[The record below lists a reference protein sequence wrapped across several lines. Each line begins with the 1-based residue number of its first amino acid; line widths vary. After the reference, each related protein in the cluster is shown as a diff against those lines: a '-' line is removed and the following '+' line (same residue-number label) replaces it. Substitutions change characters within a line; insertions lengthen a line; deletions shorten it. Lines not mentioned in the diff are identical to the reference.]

1 MEYETE
7 VVEEVSIK
15 ANIIEK
21 LIPVFKDRSRTHEI
35 ITSGRIGFKSSF
47 AAIRTAFDIVADE
60 DCSVV
65 VIRKFHNKLH
75 KTVYKEVLRAIKI
88 LKISREELK
97 ITVSPMQITYLP
109 NGNTIY
115 FTGNDSIDDTKG
127 MIDETKPIK
136 YVIIDEATEFFDRG
150 DGEDELLNIEATFS
164 RGNDGIFQILYMF
177 NPPKN
182 PNAPIMKWLEKMIL
196 RSDCRHT
203 HTDYR
208 DGPVEWVGRKSIES
222 ADQLKISDPKL
233 YNWLWLGFC
242 IGIDELIYYMFDK
255 SIHVMPPP
263 TDERNNPISPDVV
276 GIGIDYGQMN
286 ATTFQAFGL
295 WTSLKKVGGLGEYY
309 HSGKASGHQRSPSDY
324 AKDFVKFVE
333 RIESTY
339 DCIVRYAFID
349 PSAKGLA
356 EEIKRAIPRVIIRD
370 AQNAVALGISRV
382 QKCLTFGVLTF
393 WEQPELVKEMGL
405 YSYDKKSIERGTEQ
419 PVKESDHAAD
429 SVRYA
434 ICGLW
439 KQIRRFLPFDDKE
452 EE

>member
-1 MEYETE
+1 MTYEPIE
-7 VVEEVSIK
+7 EEVSIK

-47 AAIRTAFDIVADE
+47 AAIRTAFDVVADD

-136 YVIIDEATEFFDRG
+136 YVIIDELTEFFDRG

-164 RGNDGIFQILYMF
+164 RGNDGIFQILYLY

-182 PNAPIMKWLEKMIL
+182 PNAPIMKWLEKMKL
-196 RSDCRHT
+196 RPDCRHT
-203 HTDYR
+203 HTNFR
-208 DGPVEWVGRKSIES
+208 DGPQEWVGRASIES
-222 ADQLKISDPKL
+222 AEQLEISDPKL
-233 YNWLWLGFC
+233 YSWLWLGLC
-242 IGIDELIYYMFDK
+242 IGIDELIYYMFSDR
-255 SIHVMPPP
+255 HVQEAPVDPQGK
-263 TDERNNPISPDVV
+263 PISPDLV
-276 GIGIDYGQMN
+276 GIGVDYGQMN
-286 ATTFQAFGL
+286 ATTYQAFGVYQE
-295 WTSLKKVGGLGEYY
+295 LKRVAGLGEYY
-309 HSGKASGHQRSPSDY
+309 HSGKSTGHQRSPSEY
-324 AKDFVKFVE
+324 ARDFVRFVE
-333 RIESTY
+333 QIEKQYGCLVQYT
-339 DCIVRYAFID
+339 FID

-356 EEIKRAIPRVIIRD
+356 EEIKRAIPRIIIRD

-382 QKCLTFGVLTF
+382 QKALTFNILTIHPS
-393 WEQPELVKEMGL
+393 QKELIREFRL
-405 YSYDKKSIERGTEQ
+405 YSYDKRSIERGREE
-419 PVKESDHAAD
+419 PIKEADHGVD
-429 SVRYA
+429 GLRYG
-434 ICGLW
+434 IMGLW
-439 KQIRRFLPFDDKE
+439 KQIRHFLPFDDKE
-452 EE
+452 E